1 MKSLLPIAIVL
12 ALATAYGLWYQRSR
26 GKVVV
31 KSDKGLITQE
41 MIGAPLGARVT
52 LVQFSSAFCSPCR
65 ATRML
70 LEDVTA
76 EMSDVAYVE
85 IDAEANDVRYDSDG
99 VAGIDGRFK
108 VAVPVYG
115 CGYLGDNSVWAD
127 TSLAAMSPEARDLWL
142 QYLPAD
148 HAEGAAALE
157 KGAARVT
164 LERRGDASTGWSM
177 AWIYETRVRFA

>member
-41 MIGAPLGARVT
+41 MIGAALGSRVT

-76 EMSDVAYVE
+76 GMSDVAYVE
-85 IDAEANDVRYDSDG
+85 IDAEANLELVRTLDIRSTPTTLFLDRTG
-99 VAGIDGRFK
+99 HEVGRAMGAPK
-108 VAVPVYG
+108 RDQVLSAI
-115 CGYLGDNSVWAD
+115 
-127 TSLAAMSPEARDLWL
+127 LAIR
-142 QYLPAD
+142 
-148 HAEGAAALE
+148 
-157 KGAARVT
+157 
-164 LERRGDASTGWSM
+164 
-177 AWIYETRVRFA
+177 

>member
-31 KSDKGLITQE
+31 KSDKGLITPA
-41 MIGAPLGARVT
+41 MIGAELGARVT

-76 EMSDVAYVE
+76 DMADVVHAE
-85 IDAEANDVRYDSDG
+85 IDAEANLELVRQLDIRSTPTTLFLDRNG
-99 VAGIDGRFK
+99 HEVGR
-108 VAVPVYG
+108 
-115 CGYLGDNSVWAD
+115 
-127 TSLAAMSPEARDLWL
+127 AMGAPKRDQVLS
-142 QYLPAD
+142 AIS
-148 HAEGAAALE
+148 AI
-157 KGAARVT
+157 R
-164 LERRGDASTGWSM
+164 
-177 AWIYETRVRFA
+177 